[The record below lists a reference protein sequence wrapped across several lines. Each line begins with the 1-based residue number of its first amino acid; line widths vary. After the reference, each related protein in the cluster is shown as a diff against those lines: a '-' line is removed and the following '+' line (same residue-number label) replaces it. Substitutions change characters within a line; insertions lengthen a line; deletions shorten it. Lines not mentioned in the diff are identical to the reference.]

1 MKELITYMADD
12 GTIFNDY
19 EECVKYEDI
28 KNREAAKDQL
38 HFYNY
43 KFQIIADETLSKEKA
58 PQVLSDCRYL
68 FIGNEAAIRLVDE
81 IAWYLV
87 HCNTPRGIGYW
98 YYSPKEKLWFSLTGK
113 IEELKKELN
122 TFENTLKN
130 LKVR

>member
-58 PQVLSDCRYL
+58 PQILLNCYYI
-68 FIGNEAAIRLVDE
+68 FIGNEAAIKLINE
-81 IAWYLV
+81 ISYLIANR
-87 HCNTPRGIGYW
+87 CPPKEIGYW
-98 YYSPKEKLWFSLTGK
+98 YYDPQKKLWFSLTKK
-113 IEELKKELN
+113 IEEFKIELN
-122 TFENTLKN
+122 ILEYIYKN
-130 LKVR
+130 LEVN